1 MENLNNKSAAAN
13 VSARPESSEGGSAN
27 CAPGSPDIENAK
39 AGQSEQKAAHDGGSI
54 RIDIEKPDSG
64 NIVRDEVWL
73 MCTVVKWC
81 FIAIVTGIAV
91 GLVAGGF
98 LLALRCA
105 MGFSASLGALHYL
118 LLFPGLLL
126 SYYLVRML
134 APQSAGHG
142 TEAVIDAIHN
152 RRRTL
157 IDVKAVPVKIVAT
170 IATISSGGSV
180 GIEGPCAQ
188 IGSGVSYLLGRLFN
202 LDESDMKKI
211 IICGIAAGF
220 CAVFGTPVAGA
231 IFAVEVLFVG
241 QIFYDVL
248 LPALISGI
256 VGYFTAAAIGA
267 GHLPSYLVEIPPVG
281 PGALAMVLIAGVF
294 FGLVAIINIE
304 GIHFVNKLFVYYRI
318 TGWKRPV
325 GGAVLLLATGV
336 LFGGDFLG
344 LGSDVIQSMVMGERN
359 LPLGFIIK
367 IAAMGITLSAGGC
380 GGEITPTL
388 FVGASSGL
396 LFAAIFGLDPS
407 FCAALGVSA
416 VLAASTNTPISGTI
430 LAMELFGAHIAA
442 FAGAACAASY
452 LVVGHRSLY
461 PTQVLLSPKSRT
473 FVIKKTEGGEQLVRR
488 FDSISLHRIVRF
500 YLERIKAKLIERR

>member
-1 MENLNNKSAAAN
+1 MLEYGAVIIMEDLNNKSDASRA
-13 VSARPESSEGGSAN
+13 SAGP
-27 CAPGSPDIENAK
+27 SPAENSK
-39 AGQSEQKAAHDGGSI
+39 ARQGEQRAAHDDGSI

-81 FIAIVTGIAV
+81 FISIVTGIAV

-98 LLALRCA
+98 LLALRRSMDFA
-105 MGFSASLGALHYL
+105 ASLGALHYL
-118 LLFPGLLL
+118 LLFPGLIL

-152 RRRTL
+152 RHRTL
-157 IDVKAVPVKIVAT
+157 IDVKAVPVKIIAT

-188 IGSGVSYLLGRLFN
+188 IGSGVSYLLGRIFN

-231 IFAVEVLFVG
+231 IFAVEVLIVG

-256 VGYFTAAAIGA
+256 VGYFTAASIGA
-267 GHLPSYLVEIPPVG
+267 GHLPSYLVEIPQIG
-281 PGALAMVLIAGVF
+281 PGVLVTVLAAGIF
-294 FGLVAIINIE
+294 FGLVAIMNVE
-304 GIHFVNKLFVYYRI
+304 GIHFVNKMFVYYQI

-325 GGAVLLLATGV
+325 GGAVLLLATGI

-344 LGSDVIQSMVMGERN
+344 LGSDVIQSMIMGERN
-359 LPLGFIIK
+359 LPLGFLIK

-396 LFAAIFGLDPS
+396 LFATVFGLDPS
-407 FCAALGVSA
+407 FCSALGVSA

-442 FAGAACAASY
+442 FAGIACAVSY

-488 FDSISLHRIVRF
+488 FDSISLHRIARF